1 MVAKVSNPLT
11 PHIPAPATL
20 SVAETEEFLRT
31 VSGHIAT
38 NRSSLIERAGVRS
51 AVSGVEETRI
61 YLIPG
66 NRHLRLSNGDL
77 AIGMARAESLGMS
90 DEQRARYALEVLAHG
105 FHDYA
110 VRECVRRF
118 IRFVPTDVDGV

>member
-1 MVAKVSNPLT
+1 VTKVSNPLT

-20 SVAETEEFLRT
+20 SVAQTEEFLRT
-31 VSGHIAT
+31 AQHVAT
-38 NRSSLIERAGVRS
+38 SRSSLIERAGVRP
-51 AVSGVEETRI
+51 AVSGGEDPRI

-77 AIGMARAESLGMS
+77 AIGMARAESLQMS

-110 VRECVRRF
+110 SRECVRRF
-118 IRFVPTDVDGV
+118 IRFVPTDSDEP